1 MGNVASAAGQL
12 MRAGTSALPFKKKKK
27 LKASKAHV
35 KIQHHLESR
44 RFLEQ
49 NQGMSAEK
57 TKRKRVY
64 LVTIIEE
71 GLGNSKDKNYYS
83 AEALKTA
90 PKLFNNAKAYADHPS
105 AIEEKTLP
113 ERSMK
118 DLVGWYSDCVVDSNP
133 ATGKARLRGK
143 LHFFP
148 SAKWLTDM
156 IDTILEDKTAKDLF
170 GISINA
176 IGRTRPAQM
185 GGQMVNYVET
195 FQRVDSADVV
205 TEPAARG
212 KFEKML
218 ESRRSTTAS
227 AGRAVTPSGRSRMR
241 EAASITPKKAKDIS
255 DALTAAYHSDDP
267 DEMKEALFSASREL
281 YAASSVSGEGPGQVN
296 EEQSGN
302 TNLSGGKE
310 AMAKLKLKA
319 SGLKRHSKSKKRFMA
334 AAGTGAD
341 NENLPEPDPENV
353 ASQIEEADV
362 DEEEGEDL
370 GAVEDFGDSSK
381 HVKASGKKRLARRRP
396 AAEAEEDEDEDE
408 QSLGAAPPAASGS
421 SRSVMSADG
430 EEEEMGGEEDLGMDD
445 MGGEEDLGLEDEE
458 EDLGEAEEDEGME
471 DEAEEDEAE
480 AVEAFRIP
488 LTARRKSQE
497 VGVSVSG
504 GKSGKASLPKHAT
517 GEYDE
522 DYSKSSRDASTG
534 GAGKS
539 YKIKTSKFR
548 RNKPSHKL
556 ARRVAHEAN
565 RRIGTL
571 EDLVVRLRESKRA
584 SEREVSK
591 FRGIIRFH
599 NSKVTASK
607 WCREAVRKEILP
619 EDYARVVVPQLYGLS
634 EQEQI
639 LEIKRHAR
647 LLESTS
653 DSVLARLTESVE
665 GVAGRGTA
673 VSFGSGGNGHSD
685 LAEAMAEDGI
695 PMKEEKD

>member
-27 LKASKAHV
+27 LKASKTHV
-35 KIQHHLESR
+35 KIQRHLESR

-49 NQGMSAEK
+49 NQGLSAEK
-57 TKRKRVY
+57 TKRRRVY

-118 DLVGWYSDCVVDSNP
+118 DLVGWYSDCVVDANP

-218 ESRRSTTAS
+218 ESRRNTAAS

-241 EAASITPKKAKDIS
+241 EAAAISPKKAKDIS
-255 DALTAAYHSDDP
+255 DALVAAYHSDDP

-281 YAASSVSGEGPGQVN
+281 YAASSVSGKGPGQVN
-296 EEQSGN
+296 EEQQGN
-302 TNLSGGKE
+302 INLSGGKE

-341 NENLPEPDPENV
+341 NENLPEPDPEDI

-362 DEEEGEDL
+362 DEDEGEDL
-370 GAVEDFGDSSK
+370 GAVEDFGDKSK
-381 HVKASGKKRLARRRP
+381 HVKASGKKRLVRRQ
-396 AAEAEEDEDEDE
+396 AEADEAEEDEDE
-408 QSLGAAPPAASGS
+408 QGLGAAPPAASGS

-430 EEEEMGGEEDLGMDD
+430 EEEEEDLGLGDE
-445 MGGEEDLGLEDEE
+445 GEEDLGLEDEE
-458 EDLGEAEEDEGME
+458 EDLEGDLGESDEAEE

-488 LTARRKSQE
+488 LAARRKSKE
-497 VGVSVSG
+497 AGVSVSG
-504 GKSGKASLPKHAT
+504 GKSGKASLPKHAI

-522 DYSKSSRDASTG
+522 DYDKPSRDTSTG

-539 YKIKTSKFR
+539 YKIKTSRLSK
-548 RNKPSHKL
+548 NKPSHKL

-565 RRIGTL
+565 RRIGAL
-571 EDLVVRLRESKRA
+571 EDLVVRLRESKGA
-584 SEREVSK
+584 SEREIRK

-619 EDYARVVVPQLYGLS
+619 EEYARVVEPQLFGLT
-634 EQEQI
+634 EQEQV

-647 LLESTS
+647 LLESTGNV
-653 DSVLARLTESVE
+653 VLARLTESVE
-665 GVAGRGTA
+665 GVAGRGTV
-673 VSFGSGGNGHSD
+673 VSFGTGGNGHSD